1 MIFLVISPFEG
12 GLKGMSSLGA
22 GLTRAQG
29 LRTIFSIFELLIPVS
44 MIEHPE
50 KKLKQL
56 RELKN
61 YTQEYMATELGLSTR
76 AYSKIEAGETQLT
89 INRLNEISRVLGIE
103 PMEILGFDHK
113 NIFNNCTQEG
123 DNSTMGTSTYLAP
136 DKLMEQYEQRI
147 KHLESEII
155 FLRALVK

>member
-1 MIFLVISPFEG
+1 ML
-12 GLKGMSSLGA
+12 
-22 GLTRAQG
+22 
-29 LRTIFSIFELLIPVS
+29 VS
-44 MIEHPE
+44 MIENPE